1 MTIIQAIILGIVQG
15 LTEFLPISSSAHLV
29 LVPYIFEW
37 DLASAEAFL
46 FDVLV
51 QLGTL
56 AAVIVY
62 FWKDLI
68 AIIKSVL
75 SGIKAKQPLKESDSI
90 LGWMII
96 LATIPAGLGGI
107 LLKDYVETAFSS
119 PVITSVMLFI
129 TAALMAISE
138 WVSKKTREIETIKPK
153 EALLIGF
160 FQMLAIF
167 PGISRSGATISGGL
181 IQNFD
186 RKGSARFSFLMSIP
200 IMLAAGLLA
209 LVDLIKMPSLFSFLP
224 VLVIGFLIAGVVG
237 YFSIAWLMRFL
248 KKSPLY
254 VFSLYCVL
262 VSIVI
267 LILHN
272 VR

>member
-29 LVPYIFEW
+29 LVPYLLKW
-37 DLASAEAFL
+37 DLASTQTFI

-56 AAVIVY
+56 AAVIIY

-68 AIIKSVL
+68 SIIKSVL
-75 SGIKAKQPLKESDSI
+75 SGIKARQPFKEPDSF

-107 LLKDYVETAFSS
+107 LLKDYVENAFNS
-119 PVITSVMLFI
+119 PVITSIMLII

-138 WVSKKTREIETIKPK
+138 WIGKKMREIGTIKPK

-160 FQMLAIF
+160 LQLLAIF

-209 LVDLIKMPSLFSFLP
+209 IVDLFEVPSLTSFIP
-224 VLVIGFLIAGVVG
+224 MLVVGFLVAGVVG

-248 KKSPLY
+248 KKSSLY
-254 VFSLYCVL
+254 IFSFYCVL